1 MYVHDMYNVYLFLL
15 FAQSFGFILTDF
27 TAGMLRQRGG
37 KKNRHFFLN
46 IYQAAETTDMP
57 KSCK

>member
-1 MYVHDMYNVYLFLL
+1 MYVCVYMICIFVSLVCSVLW
-15 FAQSFGFILTDF
+15 IYTDRF
-27 TAGMLRQRGG
+27 DSRDAEAKRRE
-37 KKNRHFFLN
+37 KNRHFFHN